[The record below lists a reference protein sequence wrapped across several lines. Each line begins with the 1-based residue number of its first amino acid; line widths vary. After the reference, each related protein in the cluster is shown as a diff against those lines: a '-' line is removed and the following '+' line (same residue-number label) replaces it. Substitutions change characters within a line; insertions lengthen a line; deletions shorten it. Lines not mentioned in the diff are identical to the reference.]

1 MTDKSERNKTISLSE
16 AEKEFFGRRLL
27 RLEQPVLVPKI
38 ENQTIH
44 QDLFAA
50 LEFLPSQFVD
60 LLFIDPPYNLS
71 KVFNEVSFKK
81 TSNEDYVLWVD
92 QWLSKLVRIL
102 KPTASVYICSDWLS
116 SPAIFEVARRY
127 FVVRNRITWE
137 REKGRGALTNW
148 KNSLED
154 ILFCTVSDQYT
165 FHVEDVKLKK
175 KVIAPYRTDDGIPK
189 DWAEETGG
197 NYRLTHPSNLWTDIT
212 VPFWS
217 MPENTEHPTQ
227 KPEKLMAKV
236 ILASS
241 NVGDMVF
248 DPFFGSGT
256 TLVTAK
262 KLGRNFCGV
271 EIDPYYACI
280 CQKRLAMAEED
291 SSIQGYSQGVFWE
304 RNTLAEQKSEAPKP
318 KKRYATREMQEQLL

>member
-1 MTDKSERNKTISLSE
+1 MIDKSDRNKTIELSE
-16 AEKEFFGRRLL
+16 AEKMLYSSRLN
-27 RLEQPVLVPKI
+27 RLEQPASWANVQNKTL
-38 ENQTIH
+38 N
-44 QDLFAA
+44 QDLFSV
-50 LEFLPSQFVD
+50 LEFLPNNFVD

-71 KVFNEVSFKK
+71 KTFNEVSFKK
-81 TSNEDYVLWVD
+81 TSFEEYVLWVD
-92 QWLSKLVRIL
+92 QWLSKLVRTL
-102 KPTASVYICSDWLS
+102 KPNASVYICSDWLS

-127 FVVRNRITWE
+127 FIVRNRITWE

-148 KNSLED
+148 KNSSED
-154 ILFCTVSDQYT
+154 ILFCTISDEYT
-165 FHVEDVKLKK
+165 FHVEQVKLKK
-175 KVIAPYRTDDGIPK
+175 KVIAPYRTQAGIPK
-189 DWAEETGG
+189 DWAETEDG

-227 KPEKLMAKV
+227 KPEKLLAKI

-262 KLGRNFCGV
+262 KLERNFCGV

-280 CQKRLAMAEED
+280 CQKRLEMAESD
-291 SSIQGYSQGVFWE
+291 SGIQGYSQGVFWE
-304 RNTLAEQKSEAPKP
+304 RNTLAEQKSESPKP
-318 KKRYATREMQEQLL
+318 KKRTETRETQEQFL